1 MTELFHQAYNP
12 VAGSV
17 LLSALTASIPPLLLA
32 LLLAVLRVAP
42 WRAALAAAATA
53 FVLAWLVWGMPLSL
67 TIAATTHGMA
77 FGLWPISWIVVSAV
91 FFYNLSV
98 ESGDFDVIR
107 RSLARLT
114 GDRRV
119 QLLLVAFCFGALI
132 EGIAGFGAPVAIT
145 ASMLAGLGFEPIM
158 AASLALIANTAP
170 VAFGSLGIPVTT
182 LGGLLAPMLGHDAQT
197 TTRALSAMVGRQLPI
212 FSLVIPAY
220 LVVLYAGWKRMV
232 EVWPAVLVAGGTFAI
247 GQFTVS
253 NFVGPELTD
262 ALSALFSLTAVAWL
276 LRVWQPAEEF
286 TEGAR
291 VVVPAVVAAPDGHRI
306 AVTAAVAPP
315 DTPRRVF
322 RAYATYGIL
331 IVTVLIGQ
339 IGNFAGLSN
348 LAPPANVTA
357 LLKCGQGG
365 NRLCPDPWVGPSA
378 TVDPQ
383 GFRFP
388 VWEFSWP
395 GAYQMVDGKPAALV
409 QREAPV
415 VAASSP
421 YPLTY
426 RLDFLA
432 AAGTL
437 VFMASLLAFVPMLIA
452 GVPSSVLATTLRK
465 TVRQLRLPVITIAF
479 ILSIATVMNYSGMTS
494 SMALALAKTGVLFP
508 FFAAWL
514 GMIGVFLTGSDTS
527 SNTLFGPLQAT
538 TAKLSGLDPVLMAA
552 TNSSAGV
559 MGKMI
564 SPQNLSVGAAGVG
577 AVGREGE
584 ILAKVIVH
592 SLILTTLMGLLAM
605 LQAYVVP
612 WMVPKL

>member
-1 MTELFHQAYNP
+1 MTELFHQVYNP

-17 LLSALTASIPPLLLA
+17 FLSALTASIPPLLLA

-42 WRAALAAAATA
+42 WRAALAAAAAA
-53 FVLAWLVWGMPLSL
+53 FILAWLVWGMPLSM
-67 TIAATTHGMA
+67 TIGAATHGMA
-77 FGLWPISWIVVSAV
+77 FGLWPICWIVVSAV

-107 RSLARLT
+107 RSLSRLT
-114 GDRRV
+114 GDRRI

-220 LVVLYAGWKRMV
+220 LVVLYAGWKRMI

-262 ALSALFSLTAVAWL
+262 ALSALVSLMAVAWL

-286 TEGAR
+286 TDGKPI
-291 VVVPAVVAAPDGHRI
+291 VVPSTMGDPHGPRVAVAT
-306 AVTAAVAPP
+306 AVTAP
-315 DTPRRVF
+315 DTHRRVF

-339 IGNFAGLSN
+339 IGNFAGLST

-378 TVDPQ
+378 AVDPQ

-388 VWEFSWP
+388 VWEFNWP

-437 VFMASLLAFVPMLIA
+437 VMIASLLAFIPMSIA
-452 GVPSSVLATTLRK
+452 GVPASALATTLVK
-465 TVRQLRLPVITIAF
+465 TVRQLRLPVVTIAF

-584 ILAKVIVH
+584 IFAKVFAH
-592 SLILTTLMGLLAM
+592 SLILTGLMGVLAM

-612 WMVPKL
+612 WMVPGL

>member
-1 MTELFHQAYNP
+1 MTELFHQVYNP
-12 VAGSV
+12 VAGNV

-32 LLLAVLRVAP
+32 VLLAVLRVAP

-53 FVLAWLVWGMPLSL
+53 FVLAWLVWGMPFSL
-67 TIAATTHGMA
+67 TVAATTHGMA

-132 EGIAGFGAPVAIT
+132 EGIAGFGAPVAIS

-197 TTRALSAMVGRQLPI
+197 TTRALSAMVGRQLPF

-220 LVVLYAGWKRMV
+220 LVVLYAGWKRMI

-247 GQFTVS
+247 GQFMVS

-291 VVVPAVVAAPDGHRI
+291 VPVPPTVMAPDGHRLVAATTL
-306 AVTAAVAPP
+306 AVP

-322 RAYATYGIL
+322 RAYATYAIL
-331 IVTVLIGQ
+331 IATVLVGQ
-339 IGNFAGLSN
+339 IGNFAGMST

-365 NRLCPDPWVGPSA
+365 NRLCPDPWIGPSA
-378 TVDPQ
+378 STDPQ

-388 VWEFSWP
+388 VWEFNWP
-395 GAYQMVDGKPAALV
+395 GAYQIVDGKPAALV

-415 VAASSP
+415 VPATSP
-421 YPLTY
+421 YPLSY

-437 VFMASLLAFVPMLIA
+437 VFMASLLAFVPMLMA
-452 GVPSSVLATTLRK
+452 GVPASALATTFKK
-465 TVRQLRLPVITIAF
+465 TVRQLRLPVVTIAF

-592 SLILTTLMGLLAM
+592 SLILTTLMGLLA
-605 LQAYVVP
+605 LVQAYVTP
-612 WMVPKL
+612 WMVPAL

>member
-1 MTELFHQAYNP
+1 MSELFHQVYSP
-12 VAGSV
+12 VGGSV
-17 LLSALTASIPPLLLA
+17 LLSALVASIPPLLLA
-32 LLLAVLRVAP
+32 LLLAVLRIAP
-42 WRAALAAAATA
+42 WRAAVSAAGTA
-53 FVLAWLVWGMPLSL
+53 FVLAWLVWGMPLPL

-77 FGLWPISWIVVSAV
+77 FGLWPICWIVVSAV
-91 FFYNLSV
+91 FFYNLTV

-114 GDRRV
+114 GDRRI

-132 EGIAGFGAPVAIT
+132 EGIAGFGAPVAIS

-182 LGGLLAPMLGHDAQT
+182 LGGLLAPMLGHDTQT
-197 TTRALSAMVGRQLPI
+197 TTRALSSMVGRQLPI

-220 LVVLYAGWKRMV
+220 LVILYAGWRRMV

-262 ALSALFSLTAVAWL
+262 ALSALISLTAVALL

-291 VVVPAVVAAPDGHRI
+291 LPVVALASMHDSPG
-306 AVTAAVAPP
+306 
-315 DTPRRVF
+315 RVF

-339 IGNFAGLSN
+339 IGNFAGLST
-348 LAPPANVTA
+348 LKPPANVTA

-365 NRLCPDPWVGPSA
+365 NRLCPDPWVGTSA
-378 TVDPQ
+378 AVDPQ
-383 GFRFP
+383 AFRFP
-388 VWEFSWP
+388 VWEFNWP
-395 GAYQMVDGKPAALV
+395 GAYSLQDGKAVALV
-409 QREAPV
+409 QREVPV

-437 VFMASLLAFVPMLIA
+437 VFLAALLAFVPMFMF
-452 GVPSSVLATTLRK
+452 GVAPATLATTFTK
-465 TVRQLRLPVITIAF
+465 TIRQLRLPVITIAF

-494 SMALALAKTGVLFP
+494 SMALALAKTGGMFP

-538 TAKLSGLDPVLMAA
+538 TAKLSGLDPILMAA

-584 ILAKVIVH
+584 ILAKVIIH
-592 SLILTTLMGLLAM
+592 SLILTALMGIVAM

>member
-1 MTELFHQAYNP
+1 MTEVFHQVYSP
-12 VAGSV
+12 VGGSV
-17 LLSALTASIPPLLLA
+17 LLSAIIASLPPLLLA
-32 LLLAVLRVAP
+32 VLLAVLRVAP
-42 WRAALAAAATA
+42 WRAAVAAAATA

-67 TIAATTHGMA
+67 TVAAATHGMA
-77 FGLWPISWIVVSAV
+77 FGLWPICWIVVSTV

-107 RSLARLT
+107 RSLSRLT
-114 GDRRV
+114 GDRRI
-119 QLLLVAFCFGALI
+119 QLVLVAFCFGALI

-145 ASMLAGLGFEPIM
+145 AAMLVGLGFEPIM

-182 LGGLLAPMLGHDAQT
+182 LGGLLAPMLGHDTQAT
-197 TTRALSAMVGRQLPI
+197 TQALSAMVGRQLPI

-220 LVVLYAGWKRMV
+220 LVVLYAGWRRMI
-232 EVWPAVLVAGGTFAI
+232 EVWPAVFMAGATFAI

-262 ALSALFSLTAVAWL
+262 VLGALISLASVALL

-291 VVVPAVVAAPDGHRI
+291 L
-306 AVTAAVAPP
+306 AVAPVGP
-315 DTPRRVF
+315 RDTGSRVI
-322 RAYATYGIL
+322 RGYATYGVL

-339 IGNFAGLSN
+339 VGNLPGMSKVN
-348 LAPPANVTA
+348 PPANVTA

-365 NRLCPDPWVGPSA
+365 NKLCPDPWLGASA
-378 TVDPQ
+378 AVDPQ

-395 GAYQMVDGKPAALV
+395 GAYRMQDGKPAPLV

-415 VAASSP
+415 VATSSP

-432 AAGTL
+432 TAGTL
-437 VFMASLLAFVPMLIA
+437 VFLAALIAFVPMLIFGMA
-452 GVPSSVLATTLRK
+452 PQALATTLRR
-465 TVRQLRLPVITIAF
+465 TLRQLRLPVVTIAF

-494 SMALALAKTGVLFP
+494 SMALALASTGVLFP
-508 FFAAWL
+508 FFSAWL

-538 TAKLSGLDPVLMAA
+538 TAKLSGLDPVLMGA

-584 ILAKVIVH
+584 IFSKVIAH
-592 SLILTTLMGLLAM
+592 SLILTTLMGIVAM